1 MIYFQTVS
9 DGEVEFIQ
17 NQRLGDVP
25 GEVRMS
31 VNRGH
36 GTRPPTLI
44 GDRKFFGAAQCKSG
58 NQLQRKGGCMIVVDD
73 NSHIWIEILYPLLRF
88 FKSFKQLYY
97 DNVGEFCELQD
108 KTVKKGTEQTPLNYW
123 LQMNDVEV
131 SNDVEVTN
139 DVEIN
144 DIVEMNEVELND
156 VKEVSNDIVETKQD
170 DSIINNIINQ
180 VEGSLETYKP
190 DMMGGLFI
198 SVASSSIDVS
208 TNIDDSNKL
217 DSNERIV
224 ELEATDVEEII
235 EDVEDVKDV
244 EDVEDVKDVEDVN
257 DPILEHMDETNY
269 EEYTIKDLK
278 TTLEDMKLSTS
289 GNKSKLIERIISN
302 KK

>member
-1 MIYFQTVS
+1 
-9 DGEVEFIQ
+9 
-17 NQRLGDVP
+17 
-25 GEVRMS
+25 
-31 VNRGH
+31 
-36 GTRPPTLI
+36 
-44 GDRKFFGAAQCKSG
+44 
-58 NQLQRKGGCMIVVDD
+58 
-73 NSHIWIEILYPLLRF
+73 
-88 FKSFKQLYY
+88 
-97 DNVGEFCELQD
+97 
-108 KTVKKGTEQTPLNYW
+108 
-123 LQMNDVEV
+123 MNDVEV